1 MKVIGAALLLAAI
14 HADALLHA
22 TTPCTKCCEPEL
34 SQAVNALHCDAMLLP
49 SPCSSAF
56 RFNYRLAQSLQ
67 AIVALQCR
75 LHCLPTATTACNTY
89 CNAAAMPSLGWQTAS
104 ISNFVRSLL
113 SCVEFLELTDSAV
126 MHVYLHCYTQMSSL
140 RSNLQSIRSSSSSS
154 RSSRHPQLHMAV
166 KPSTKAADVSTS
178 TTSAKLLTNADNLRL
193 STKQVSS
200 GVIQKAAAGAAAQG
214 VQGVQQ
220 YSDNS

>member
-1 MKVIGAALLLAAI
+1 
-14 HADALLHA
+14 
-22 TTPCTKCCEPEL
+22 
-34 SQAVNALHCDAMLLP
+34 
-49 SPCSSAF
+49 
-56 RFNYRLAQSLQ
+56 
-67 AIVALQCR
+67 
-75 LHCLPTATTACNTY
+75 
-89 CNAAAMPSLGWQTAS
+89 MPSLGWQAAS

-113 SCVEFLELTDSAV
+113 SCLEFLELTDSAV

-214 VQGVQQ
+214 VQGVQVGVAIYVIIVLVVCGCLEVEEQ
-220 YSDNS
+220 